1 MASNKNKIQKTTKQR
16 DGNGRY
22 LKKEVEDTTVIE
34 ETKEPVVK
42 DTTVAKAVVSPIGEL
57 EENPVPKKSGDSVT
71 SHGNTIHFS

>member
-1 MASNKNKIQKTTKQR
+1 MASNKNKVQKTPKQR
-16 DGNGRY
+16 DENGRY
-22 LKKEVEDTTVIE
+22 LKKEVE
-34 ETKEPVVK
+34 ETKEAIVE

>member
-1 MASNKNKIQKTTKQR
+1 MASNKNKVQKTPKQR

-22 LKKEVEDTTVIE
+22 LKKEVE
-34 ETKEPVVK
+34 ETKEAIVE